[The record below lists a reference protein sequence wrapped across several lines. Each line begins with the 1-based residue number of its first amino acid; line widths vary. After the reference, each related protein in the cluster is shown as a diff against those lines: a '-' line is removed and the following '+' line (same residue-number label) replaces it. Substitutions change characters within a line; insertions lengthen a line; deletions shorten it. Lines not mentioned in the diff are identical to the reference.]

1 MTTQELDKYL
11 SRIGYTGGRELT
23 GANLDKLIWAHIS
36 AVPFENITVFDFDQV
51 PSLEPEDLYK
61 KIVDERRGGYCFE
74 LNTSLHHLLM
84 ALGYEAYPVVVRLIV
99 MPGPPRPYAH
109 KGVVAMAEGKRWY
122 CDVGYGGPGPKGV
135 MEIREGEQV
144 VGGLTY
150 RGSFE
155 KKEGAFFI
163 ERKDPDGWHDVLYFP
178 LHPIEPCDFIPL
190 NFYIASNP
198 TSPFR
203 MRRTVNLTLPDGS
216 KAMTNGHYT
225 LRKGDLV
232 IERDCADN
240 REIETLLRDEFGMDV
255 ALPDR
260 E

>member
-1 MTTQELDKYL
+1 MTEQQLDKYL
-11 SRIGYTGGRELT
+11 ARIGYEGDRSLT
-23 GANLDKLIWAHIS
+23 GKTLDDVIWAHIS
-36 AVPFENITVFDFDQV
+36 TVPFENITVFDFDQV
-51 PSLEPEDLYK
+51 PSLEPEDLYE
-61 KIVDERRGGYCFE
+61 KIVEQRRGGYCFE

-84 ALGYEAYPVVVRLIV
+84 AMGFEAFPVVVRLIV

-135 MEIREGEQV
+135 VEIREGEQT
-144 VGGLTY
+144 VGGLTF

-178 LHPIEPCDFIPL
+178 LHPIEPCDYIPL
-190 NFYIASNP
+190 NYYIAKNP
-198 TSPFR
+198 NSPFR

-216 KAMTNGHYT
+216 KALTDGHYT
-225 LRKGDLV
+225 LRRGDLV
-232 IERDCADN
+232 IERDCADKAQV
-240 REIETLLRDEFGMDV
+240 ETLLRDEFGMDV
-255 ALPDR
+255 DLPG
-260 E
+260 